1 VKQIRVR
8 YSYRLEHIED
18 VYDAIDKLVP
28 SVRRARREAILAG
41 CLLLIAPFLAARSF
55 LHPEL
60 FLVMM
65 EPFAFGLLWWGVW
78 SPKRDVRQR
87 YSQAVDIWPEVD
99 VFIDSSGILTHTRAV
114 PGELV
119 IWEDISQAVEGR
131 TAVGLVLRDTIVIV
145 PESAFS
151 IEEWDK
157 FRKLVSERVQ
167 FTVTTTR
174 KIH

>member
-8 YSYRLEHIED
+8 CSYRLEHIED

-41 CLLLIAPFLAARSF
+41 CLLLIAPYLGGKKLPSSGIIFGDDG
-55 LHPEL
+55 
-60 FLVMM
+60 
-65 EPFAFGLLWWGVW
+65 PFAFGLLWWGVW

>member
-1 VKQIRVR
+1 M
-8 YSYRLEHIED
+8 
-18 VYDAIDKLVP
+18 
-28 SVRRARREAILAG
+28 
-41 CLLLIAPFLAARSF
+41 
-55 LHPEL
+55 
-60 FLVMM
+60 VMM